1 MNEKDSASLHIKF
14 NSLYYL
20 AKLEQQFSDYPNLL
34 TLENKNKVQNI
45 GKNYTTDQ
53 AAAISTDY
61 IPRDIRN
68 NLGDNLSRA
77 SFYSILTDGSAN
89 SSVTGQELV
98 NVLFLCE
105 DALNTCLLNML
116 EIVMQ
121 KG

>member
-89 SSVTGQELV
+89 SSVTG
-98 NVLFLCE
+98 
-105 DALNTCLLNML
+105 
-116 EIVMQ
+116 
-121 KG
+121 